1 MTAAPQVPLTPQLE
15 LADPEESPTRSL
27 SGFWARFVSLT
38 ALGLAAFVLYTSGF
52 GPWPNLMNRALFL
65 AFAFVLTLGLYPLV
79 KGRRGGVSPLDVL
92 AMAVGVAACA
102 YIVVQVIIGTITL
115 TGVGVKLSEL
125 LIAASGGS
133 LITALVLTAL
143 ICTALGMG
151 VTTTADYIF
160 AAAVIGAALLVLVWA
175 KQRFFPAP
183 AVSVA

>member
-52 GPWPNLMNRALFL
+52 GGYFAGPATLLDRALLL
-65 AFAFVLTLGLYPLV
+65 AAGVLLV
-79 KGRRGGVSPLDVL
+79 FPGF
-92 AMAVGVAACA
+92 
-102 YIVVQVIIGTITL
+102 
-115 TGVGVKLSEL
+115 
-125 LIAASGGS
+125 
-133 LITALVLTAL
+133 
-143 ICTALGMG
+143 
-151 VTTTADYIF
+151 TTDL
-160 AAAVIGAALLVLVWA
+160 IGAALLVLVWA